1 MTQAKVLLVDDDEA
15 VLDFMK
21 AKLGTKYQLV
31 ATTSASSVLALARE
45 HRPDVIVCDVDMP
58 GMDGGD
64 VSAAL
69 YGDDGMRDIPLIF
82 LTGLLSAQELQQKG
96 GQLGGR
102 PALSKNAP
110 VGDLIERIDSLLK
123 R

>member
-1 MTQAKVLLVDDDEA
+1 MSQPKVLLVDDDEA

-21 AKLGTKYQLV
+21 AKLGGKYRLV
-31 ATTSASSVLALARE
+31 TTSAAGSVLALARE

-69 YGDDGMRDIPLIF
+69 YGDDGMRDIPLLF
-82 LTGLLSAQELQQKG
+82 LTGLLSDAELKQKG

-110 VGDLIERIDSLLK
+110 VGDLIERIDALLK
-123 R
+123 K